1 MVATAGTG
9 DNDTDA
15 LPSRLSPSRLSDFK
29 QCPAKFYFGSIVRL
43 PRPATE
49 ATTVG
54 TLAHEAFEH
63 VFDHPRGERT
73 VEIATSYVKPAW
85 EKIREQPNYVNVA
98 HLGDELVERAEHM
111 VRSWFGMEN
120 PEKFDPIGREMKVI
134 SEMAGVPLLG
144 ILDRV
149 DRLTVN
155 GEQRL
160 YISDYKT
167 GKPPRAGDRFMEEK
181 FFAMRAYALLWHT
194 AQGEMPHELRL
205 VFVAGGTKEHVHRK
219 KVDENM
225 LRATR
230 EELKGLVKAIKRSAE
245 LGTWECKQQPLCQW
259 CDFIDLCPQW
269 HPELAGMPVGE
280 IKRRYEGD
288 VSLFD

>member
-1 MVATAGTG
+1 MATAGTKESNV
-9 DNDTDA
+9 DR
-15 LPSRLSPSRLSDFK
+15 LPSRLSPSRLGDFR
-29 QCPAKFYFGSIVRL
+29 QCPAKFYFGSIAKL

-54 TLAHEAFEH
+54 TLAHSAFER

-73 VEIATSYVKPAW
+73 PDLAVTYVRPAW
-85 EKIREQPNYVNVA
+85 EEIKAEKNYEPVRDM
-98 HLGDELVERAEHM
+98 GDALIERAEHM
-111 VRSWFGMEN
+111 VRSWFGLEDPN
-120 PEKFDPIGREMKVI
+120 KFDPIGREMKLM

-149 DRLTVN
+149 DRMKVN
-155 GEQRL
+155 GVDRV

-167 GKPPRAGDRFMEEK
+167 GKPPKPNDRFMSEK

-194 AQGEMPHELRL
+194 VQGEMPYELRL
-205 VFVAGGTKEHVHRK
+205 VYVAGGTKEHVHRLQ
-219 KVDENM
+219 VDEKL

-230 EELKGLVKAIKRSAE
+230 EELKGLVKAIQRSAE
-245 LGTWECKQQPLCQW
+245 MGEWECKQQPLCQW

-269 HPELAGMPVGE
+269 HPELAGMPIGE
-280 IKRRYEGD
+280 IKVRYEGGT
-288 VSLFD
+288 LFD